1 MKEIKLSNRTVT
13 MREPKVRDIRAL
25 KDLKT
30 QEEKEMALICNLTGL
45 TQDELDEL
53 SLKDY
58 AKLSKALEDFYLKL
72 ERLS

>member
-58 AKLSKALEDFYLKL
+58 AKLSKALEDF
-72 ERLS
+72 LS

>member
-1 MKEIKLSNRTVT
+1 MKKIELNNKTVT

-25 KDLKT
+25 KDLET
-30 QEEKEMALICNLTGL
+30 QEEKEMMLICNLTGL

-58 AKLSKALEDFYLKL
+58 AKLSKGLEGF
-72 ERLS
+72 LS